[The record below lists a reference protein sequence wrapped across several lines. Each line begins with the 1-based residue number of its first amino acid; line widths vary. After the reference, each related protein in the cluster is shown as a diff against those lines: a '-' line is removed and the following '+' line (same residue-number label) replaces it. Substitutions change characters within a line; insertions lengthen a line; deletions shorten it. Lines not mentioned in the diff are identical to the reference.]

1 MDWALRIRKDVS
13 SWVLKLVLVVS
24 ILTVA
29 GLQQFDVI

>member
-1 MDWALRIRKDVS
+1 MDWALRIRKDVP

>member
-1 MDWALRIRKDVS
+1 MDWALRIRKDVQ